1 MIKFRKTASLA
12 VVASLAAFSAG
23 SAALADAERLSTE
36 IGDAPAAPVTY
47 EITEIA
53 AGLET
58 AASIAFLPSGDM
70 LVAEKAGRLRVI
82 RDGELL
88 TEPVSGVPEVHFRSQ
103 AGLFDVV
110 LHPEFEENSTVYL
123 SYAHPE
129 GRRNTLRLARA
140 RFEPTDDG
148 GSLQDLEVIFTG
160 ESWRTT
166 SAHYG
171 GRIAFLNDGTFLLT
185 TGDGYRHREEAQK
198 LDNHF
203 GKIVRLNDDGTVPA
217 DNPFVDTQDALPEI
231 WSYGHRNPQGIVF
244 DDKNDVVYA
253 HEHGPR
259 GGDEVNIIEKGN
271 NYGWPVICYCIDYSG
286 AQITPFSQM
295 DGMEQSIVHYEP
307 SIAPSGFAIYDGD
320 HFPDWQGDLF
330 IGALAHEHVRH
341 IKLEGGQFGA
351 QQEHFGDLGSRI
363 RDVRVG
369 PDGFMYVL
377 TDKSDASVFRV
388 SPR

>member
-1 MIKFRKTASLA
+1 MIKFRNTASLA

-53 AGLET
+53 TGLET

-88 TEPVSGVPEVHFRSQ
+88 SDPVAGVPEVHFRSQ

-110 LHPEFEENSTVYL
+110 LHPEFEENSIVYL

-140 RFEPTDDG
+140 RFEPTYG
-148 GSLQDLEVIFTG
+148 SGSLQDLEVIFTG

-171 GRIAFLNDGTFLLT
+171 GRIAFLSDGTLLLT

-203 GKIVRLNDDGTVPA
+203 GKIIRLNDDGTVPA

-244 DDKNDVVYA
+244 DDKNSIVYA

-320 HFPDWQGDLF
+320 QFPDWQGDLF

-341 IKLEGGQFGA
+341 LELESGQFGA

>member
-1 MIKFRKTASLA
+1 MIKFRILA
-12 VVASLAAFSAG
+12 PLVLATSVAGFSA
-23 SAALADAERLSTE
+23 APLALADSGQLSTE

-53 AGLET
+53 GGLET

-88 TEPVSGVPEVHFRSQ
+88 SEPVSGVPEVHFRSQ

-110 LHPEFEENSTVYL
+110 LHPQFEQNGVL
-123 SYAHPE
+123 FLAYAHPE
-129 GRRNTLRLARA
+129 GRRNTLRLAKA
-140 RFEPTDDG
+140 RFEATDG
-148 GSLQDLEVIFTG
+148 SGSLQDLEVIFTG

-171 GRIAFLNDGTFLLT
+171 GRIAFLDDGTLLLT

-203 GKIVRLNDDGTVPA
+203 GKIIRLNDDGSVPN
-217 DNPFVDTQDALPEI
+217 DNPFVDTEGALPEI
-231 WSYGHRNPQGIVF
+231 WSYGHRNPQGLVF
-244 DDKNDVVYA
+244 DGKNDVVYA

-295 DGMEQSIVHYEP
+295 DGMEQPVVHYEP

-320 HFPDWQGDLF
+320 QFPDWRGDLF

-341 IKLEGGQFGA
+341 ISLESGQFGA
-351 QQEHFGDLGSRI
+351 QQEHFGDLGVRI
-363 RDVRVG
+363 RDVRFG
-369 PDGFMYVL
+369 PDGLMYVL
-377 TDKSDASVFRV
+377 TDKSDAKVLRV
-388 SPR
+388 TPK